1 MMNVRI
7 RVLKS
12 FLSTVLSLKEMRC
25 FYNILHKNKKLNVF
39 LNRKDVVV
47 NGHLRLDFYKTMH
60 DFCCMRKSIQYD
72 KCTFE
77 KLHEIFVGTDALHF
91 LSTIIF
97 CFPGPFPIEYQN
109 LHIQFLFNGNLYKHI
124 TSKSIQ

>member
-1 MMNVRI
+1 MINIRT
-7 RVLKS
+7 RVLKV

-47 NGHLRLDFYKTMH
+47 NGHLRLEFYNTMH
-60 DFCCMRKSIQYD
+60 DFCMRKSVQYG

-77 KLHEIFVGTDALHF
+77 KLNGIFVGTDALHF
-91 LSTIIF
+91 FVNNHIVFLIV
-97 CFPGPFPIEYQN
+97 FPSETAEP
-109 LHIQFLFNGNLYKHI
+109 LYSVFI
-124 TSKSIQ
+124 